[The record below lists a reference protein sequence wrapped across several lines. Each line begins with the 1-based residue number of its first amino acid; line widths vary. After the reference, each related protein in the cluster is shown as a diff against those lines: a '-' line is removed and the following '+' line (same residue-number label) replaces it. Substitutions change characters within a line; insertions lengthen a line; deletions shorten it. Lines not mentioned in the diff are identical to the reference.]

1 LHARFNIRVYA
12 SMLVLMRFFDPPV
25 NDAFKIR
32 AGDVP
37 GG

>member
-12 SMLVLMRFFDPPV
+12 LMLVLTRFVDPPV
-25 NDAFKIR
+25 NGAFKIC
-32 AGDVP
+32 AGGVP

>member
-12 SMLVLMRFFDPPV
+12 SMLVLMRFFDSPV

-32 AGDVP
+32 AGGIP
-37 GG
+37 GD